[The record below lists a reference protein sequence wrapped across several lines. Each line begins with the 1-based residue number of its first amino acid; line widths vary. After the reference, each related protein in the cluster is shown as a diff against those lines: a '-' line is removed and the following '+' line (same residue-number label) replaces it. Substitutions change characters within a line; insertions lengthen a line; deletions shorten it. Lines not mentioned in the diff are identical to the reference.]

1 MATTLR
7 VLGAILG
14 LLLLGFSMGLNV
26 GQWQMARAVEHAVTG
41 WREEAQMRNQVAE
54 EALNL
59 VADSKYQISA
69 AKAEAA
75 RKLRN
80 VQDGR
85 R

>member
-1 MATTLR
+1 MAVTLR

-14 LLLLGFSMGLNV
+14 LLLLGFSLGLNV
-26 GQWQMARAVEHAVTG
+26 GQWLMARTVEHAVTA
-41 WREEAQMRNQVAE
+41 WREEARMRNQVAE

-59 VADSKYQISA
+59 VADSKYQITA